1 MFGQDLDDDGSIGI
15 SISTLTSSKYDTSGW
30 LLKKEID
37 SNGSTKALYIV
48 NNAEEESSLISI
60 KDQWGYQVSLDWN
73 SSWGYGSSSSIV
85 QAVEKNTDGTF
96 SLVVKST
103 NSYDSSSTST
113 DWTIYKISSD
123 GTFDWSDSTYTSDI
137 KFYETSLFLDD
148 LNDDGTVGI
157 DFSELSD
164 ISTDTFSETLKY
176 DADNAYSVSYTHLTL
191 PTKA

>member
-1 MFGQDLDDDGSIGI
+1 M
-15 SISTLTSSKYDTSGW
+15 
-30 LLKKEID
+30 
-37 SNGSTKALYIV
+37 NGSTKALYIV

-73 SSWGYGSSSSIV
+73 SSWGYGSSSSIA

-96 SLVVKST
+96 SLVIKST

-137 KFYETSLFLDD
+137 KFCVDSSIMGGIKVRIG
-148 LNDDGTVGI
+148 NKIIDG
-157 DFSELSD
+157 
-164 ISTDTFSETLKY
+164 
-176 DADNAYSVSYTHLTL
+176 SVS
-191 PTKA
+191 TKLRKIKQSLLGI